1 MKKAVIQ
8 TNKGTIEFELFTELA
23 PITTRNFIGLA
34 ERGFYDGLIWHRV
47 VDGFVVQGGDPNGNG
62 TGGSGVNIPL
72 EVCPELKHDSEGVV
86 AMARSMLPDSA
97 SSQFYITLGAF
108 PHLDMQYAVF
118 GKVFKGMEVVRQLVQ
133 GDFMLKVTIEDD
145 EVQEKA

>member
-1 MKKAVIQ
+1 MKKATIQ
-8 TNKGTIEFELFTELA
+8 TNKGIIEIELFEEKA

-34 ERGFYDGLIWHRV
+34 KKGFYDGLTWHRV
-47 VDGFVVQGGDPNGNG
+47 VDGFVIQGGCPKGDG
-62 TGGSGVNIPL
+62 TGGSGVHIPL

-86 AMARSMLPDSA
+86 AMARSMMPDSA

-118 GKVFKGMEVVRQLVQ
+118 GKVISGMDTVRSIRQ
-133 GDFMLKVTIEDD
+133 GDLMQKVTIE
-145 EVQEKA
+145 ENEA